1 MPGWLSF
8 LSGGLGCGGRPG
20 IPFPKSMKLRSIA
33 GMIAARVLATIGLKS
48 AQPVTTVHIGAQPK
62 DRFRN
67 MPPPPPTPVDLGM
80 LLPISQPSGFY
91 YGPASNQ
98 RKTRKARRQSF
109 ANGNKKA
116 FR

>member
-1 MPGWLSF
+1 
-8 LSGGLGCGGRPG
+8 
-20 IPFPKSMKLRSIA
+20 MKLRSIA
-33 GMIAARVLATIGLKS
+33 GMIAARVLATIGLAS
-48 AQPVTTVHIGAQPK
+48 AAPAQRVITVGPNPK
-62 DRFRN
+62 DRYRN

-80 LLPISQPSGFY
+80 FLPLSQPSGFY

-109 ANGNKKA
+109 ANGNRKA